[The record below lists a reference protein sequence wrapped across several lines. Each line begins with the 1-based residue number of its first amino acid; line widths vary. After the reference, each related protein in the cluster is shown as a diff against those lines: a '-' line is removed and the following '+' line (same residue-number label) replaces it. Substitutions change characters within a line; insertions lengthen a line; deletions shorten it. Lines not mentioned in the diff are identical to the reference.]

1 VPRSASPKPSVPQDS
16 ITSPVAPE
24 EFASA
29 AAPLFGRGCIALA
42 VSGGADSLALM
53 HLANEWCRREGRELP
68 LAVTVDHGLRS
79 SSAEEA
85 RDVHTWA
92 QQAGIQHT
100 TLKWQHDGPT
110 ANLQSVAR
118 QARYSLIGNWMRT
131 TAVETLAT
139 GHTADDQAETF
150 LMRLARGSGLEG
162 LSGMKALGPF
172 PSATQTGLMMARPL
186 LGFSH
191 ARLVETLRARN
202 LPWIEDP
209 SNDDMRFLRVQV
221 RKLMPQLAS
230 LGITAGRLTDTAA
243 HLSRANSLVGDLA
256 REIEEQAVEAWPWGY
271 VLLDARRLGNAP
283 EELACRVL
291 ARTLKAVGGAEYPP
305 EFSQTM
311 SVLEWLRDPEGVA
324 GRTLGGCRLA
334 RRPEGRVL
342 VCREDA
348 ALERDD
354 PVCIVRAGEAAIWDG
369 RFSVHVPTE
378 AGPGE
383 FQVKAVGAH
392 GLTQLGPNAR
402 LPAHEPR
409 RLAALCP
416 AIWKSGVLVSA
427 PNLDF
432 HREFRGA
439 ATFLGLHDTGTVGP
453 LQA

>member
-1 VPRSASPKPSVPQDS
+1 MPRSASLNPSVPQDNVS
-16 ITSPVAPE
+16 TAVAPE
-24 EFASA
+24 EFATA
-29 AAPLFGRGCIALA
+29 ASPLFGAGRFAIA

-85 RDVHTWA
+85 RDVHAWA

-100 TLKWQHDGPT
+100 TLKWQHDGLT

-162 LSGMKALGPF
+162 LSGMKALAPF

>member
-1 VPRSASPKPSVPQDS
+1 VPQDS
-16 ITSPVAPE
+16 ITLPVGPE

-29 AAPLFGRGCIALA
+29 AAPLFQRNRFALA

-53 HLANEWCRREGRELP
+53 HLAIEWCRREGREPP
-68 LAVTVDHGLRS
+68 LAVTVDHDLRKA
-79 SSAEEA
+79 SAQEA
-85 RDVHTWA
+85 LDVHGWA
-92 QQAGIQHT
+92 QRAGIEHT
-100 TLKWQHDGPT
+100 TLKWQHNGPT
-110 ANLQSVAR
+110 TNLQSMAR
-118 QARYSLIGNWMRT
+118 QARYSLIGNWMRR
-131 TAVETLAT
+131 AGLETLAT

-150 LMRLARGSGLEG
+150 LMRLSRGSGLEG
-162 LSGMKALGPF
+162 LSGMKALAPF
-172 PSATQTGLMMARPL
+172 PSATQTGLTMARPL

-209 SNDDMRFLRVQV
+209 SNDDTRFLRVQV
-221 RKLMPQLAS
+221 RKMMPQLAS
-230 LGITAGRLTDTAA
+230 LGITSERLTETAT
-243 HLSRANSLVGDLA
+243 HLARANGLVCDLA
-256 REIEEQAVEAWPWGY
+256 RELEGQAVEAWPWGY
-271 VLLDARRLGNAP
+271 ALLDARRLGNAP

-291 ARTLKAVGGAEYPP
+291 ARTLKSVSGAEYPP

-311 SVLEWLRDPEGVA
+311 SVLEWLRDPEGAA

-334 RRPEGRVL
+334 RRPGGRVL

-354 PVCIVRAGEAAIWDG
+354 PVCIVRAGETVVWDG
-369 RFSVHVPTE
+369 RFSVHVPAE
-378 AGPGE
+378 AGSGE

-392 GLTQLGPNAR
+392 GLTLLGPDAR

-416 AIWKSGVLVSA
+416 AIWKSGILFSA

-453 LQA
+453 PQA